1 MENEHKNFA
10 DILFF
15 SEIMLV
21 DRGIYDHDLRK
32 EMKIVFNFSF
42 CLLP

>member
-1 MENEHKNFA
+1 MENEHKSFA

-21 DRGIYDHDLRK
+21 DRSIYDRDLRK
-32 EMKIVFNFSF
+32 EMKIVLNFSF
-42 CLLP
+42 CLLS